1 MRSQLFVPADSEK
14 KLEKGLAS
22 GADCLFLDLEDSVA
36 LGAKPKARRL
46 AAAFLAEARRKS
58 PRPLLYVRVNGLE
71 SGLIE
76 ADLEAVAEG
85 APDGVV
91 LPKCVNGAALQHLGA
106 MLAVK
111 EAQADLAD
119 GAIKI
124 IPIVTETAAA
134 LFNMG
139 TYAGASQ
146 RLAGLTWGA
155 EDLAACLGAEENRDE
170 DGAYRSPYALAR
182 SLTLLAAS
190 AADVPAIDTVY
201 LNFRDLAGF
210 RLECAAARRDGFSGK
225 MAIHPAQVEIINEV
239 FTPSEASINR
249 AHAIVAAFA
258 ADPEAGV
265 VSLGGEMLD
274 APHLKRARRL
284 LERLSGDR
292 QSRS

>member
-46 AAAFLAEARRKS
+46 AAEFLAEAQRRS

-76 ADLEAVAEG
+76 TDLEAVAEG

-170 DGAYRSPYALAR
+170 DGAYRGPYALAR
-182 SLTLLAAS
+182 NLTLLAAS

-210 RLECAAARRDGFSGK
+210 RLECAAARRDGFIGK

-239 FTPSEASINR
+239 FTPSEASIAR
-249 AHAIVAAFA
+249 AHAVVAAFA

-265 VSLGGEMLD
+265 VSLEGEMLD

-284 LERLSGDR
+284 LERFSNK
-292 QSRS
+292 SWSAS